1 MATSR
6 TPDSIT
12 TNNNIN
18 IDANNN
24 TDLAGIQHDDEQGQ
38 NDVNEVGIFLAFG
51 KFTVKVKVV
60 HDAFF

>member
-18 IDANNN
+18 NDANNN

-38 NDVNEVGIFLAFG
+38 NDVNEVGIFLAILENLQL
-51 KFTVKVKVV
+51 KLK
-60 HDAFF
+60 

>member
-18 IDANNN
+18 NDANNN

-38 NDVNEVGIFLAFG
+38 NDVNEVGIFWLFW
-51 KFTVKVKVV
+51 KIYS
-60 HDAFF
+60 